1 MKTVLSL
8 IALSVMTTYSVAVTA
23 AQSAT
28 PEAQVPA
35 AQTAAKANA
44 VPAASAPVALSDSKP
59 PLNKYGAVDV
69 NAKVPYSAQA
79 PTVPSDFTPPKIA
92 ALSHT
97 WQQYLPAQPSLKVK
111 SYILESAR
119 SGQVIAAY
127 HPNQRE
133 APASLTKLML
143 ILLTE
148 QSLAQG
154 VIHLDDQVTVPTVAW
169 ATGGSRMFLKPH
181 EQVALHDLIEGT
193 IAASGNDAAV
203 TIADYIA
210 GNQSSFV
217 SLMNHKASA
226 LGMTNTHF
234 ADVMGLPAPN
244 HYSSAHDM
252 GVLAKTIVSTYPQ
265 YLSWFGKKY
274 FTFNGIRQANFNKL
288 LFIDP
293 DAIGLKT
300 GSTAAAG
307 YSLVS
312 AAKQQDQKGNSMT
325 LVGVVMGASSPMA
338 SATASKA
345 LLTYGFRFFGERELY
360 PADKAIQQV
369 DIADGAQKTIPVGVQ
384 QPLWVT
390 YPKTMASR
398 IKAVLQIQDNLK
410 APIKKGQQVGN
421 IVVTLGKHTLKTQP
435 VYALDN
441 MKVGSFWDK
450 LRQIF

>member
-1 MKTVLSL
+1 MKGIFSF
-8 IALSVMTTYSVAVTA
+8 IAFSVITTCSVAATSVQPPASPAGKMPPAHA
-23 AQSAT
+23 AAKT
-28 PEAQVPA
+28 TPA
-35 AQTAAKANA
+35 A
-44 VPAASAPVALSDSKP
+44 PAAFSDGKP
-59 PLNKYGAVDV
+59 PLNQYGAVDV
-69 NAKVPYSAQA
+69 NAKVPYNVQVPAA
-79 PTVPSDFTPPKIA
+79 PSDFTPPKVTVLA
-92 ALSHT
+92 HT
-97 WQQYLPAQPSLKVK
+97 WQRYLPAQPNLQVK

-127 HPNQRE
+127 NANQRE

-143 ILLTE
+143 VLLTE

-193 IAASGNDAAV
+193 IVASGNDAAV
-203 TIADYIA
+203 TIANYIA

-217 SLMNHKASA
+217 SLMNHEANK

-234 ADVMGLPAPN
+234 SDVMGLPAPN
-244 HYSSAHDM
+244 HYSSAYDM
-252 GVLAKTIVSTYPQ
+252 GLLGRAIVNDYPQ
-265 YLSWFGKKY
+265 YLGWFKRKY
-274 FTFNGIRQANFNKL
+274 FSFNGIRQANFNKL

-300 GSTAAAG
+300 GSTDAAG

-312 AAKQQDQKGNSMT
+312 AAREHGQGDGMT
-325 LVGVVMGASSPMA
+325 LVGVVMGAANPIA

-360 PADKAIQQV
+360 TAQQPIQKV
-369 DIADGAQKTIPVGVQ
+369 RIASGAQQTVPVGVQ
-384 QPLWVT
+384 HPLWVT
-390 YPKTMASR
+390 YPKTMANR
-398 IKAVLQIQDNLK
+398 VKAALQIQDGLK

-421 IVVTLGKHTLKTQP
+421 IVVTLGKNVLKTEP
-435 VYALDN
+435 VYALESV
-441 MKVGSFWDK
+441 KVGSFWDK
-450 LRQIF
+450 LRHIF